1 MNRTTTSL
9 KCKKDLRIS
18 EIEKNEISLQP
29 SEVTL
34 HNILQFAATYRA
46 VQVNSEKV
54 ISVIIN

>member
-1 MNRTTTSL
+1 MQAEKYYPGFHQML
-9 KCKKDLRIS
+9 S